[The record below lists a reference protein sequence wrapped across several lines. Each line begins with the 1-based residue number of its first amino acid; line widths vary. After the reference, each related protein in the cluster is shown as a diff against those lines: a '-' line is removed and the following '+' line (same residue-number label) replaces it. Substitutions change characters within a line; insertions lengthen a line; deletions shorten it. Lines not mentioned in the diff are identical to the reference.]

1 MEFIF
6 SGTTGFFLTDLAFVS
21 AITSAIAYFA
31 SLWVKNGQLG
41 FRIIGKYSFIVHA
54 CAVVA
59 MIITALGLILTRQY
73 QYHYVYSHSSNELPL
88 HYVIACLWEGQ
99 EGSFLLWMF
108 WHSILGLLLLFKASP
123 EWKPGV
129 LGVVATIEVIL
140 SSMLLGIVLPAY
152 AFKALLLGAI
162 LALAVYPLHLWKKNK
177 TSFSANALLLAMAIG
192 LGSVF
197 LMLNILL
204 NQTGFW
210 QGDIAANWAF
220 RLEGIFFIFFLIAS
234 FLFYRKGSVPF
245 SLMATFSIVTALA
258 FTLFYLPIE
267 DIKVGS
273 TPFLLLRE
281 VNPNLPVFQVNP
293 DFIPP
298 NGKGLNS
305 LLQNYWMVIHP
316 PTLFLG
322 FASTI
327 VPFAFLVAGLLQKK
341 YTEWIR
347 EAWPWVIF
355 SAMILGV
362 GIMMGGY
369 WAYETLNFGGYWNWD
384 PVENA
389 SLVPWLTAVGAIHA
403 LLLFQKGKS
412 SFHTGMFLIIATFI
426 LVLYSTFLTR
436 SGILGDSSVHSF
448 TDLGLSGQLLLLLFA
463 FMLGI
468 SLLIT
473 WRWNSLPQDTKD
485 LSFAS
490 KEFFLFLAA
499 IVLAFTALEISLV
512 TSLPIFNKIFGAK
525 LAPPAEIQF
534 FYYKWNVWFGILIAL
549 LSAIGQFFFW
559 VKIERQAL
567 TKAIFRPFLLA
578 VITAI
583 LVMSATLWSGMQ
595 FVYTQKFH
603 NQIAAA
609 STVAEKILAYATNG
623 LLLLT
628 DELLLFCA
636 LFTILANSNIIFRLL
651 RQSKFNLKHSGG
663 ALAHIGFG
671 FMLVGFLFSSGYEDT
686 VSINLAPGELG
697 SQFSEENKKDNVLL
711 VQNQPKIIKDYSV
724 TYLGRLQAKRPI
736 KDLKILHEQFDIAKV
751 GFKDAQNFSYALEF
765 PASMFKISGD
775 NEIQKVNQ
783 ESREQKKNKNV
794 DRYDLA
800 KLHFFIERQLE
811 ILKPEMINERVL
823 YPLEFISLRDT
834 QHKFTLYPEAEMSEG
849 MGIIS
854 HPDRKIYLGKDIY
867 AYVSSI
873 PAKPQEDWE
882 MFISDTPLN
891 PAGDTLTAG
900 PFKIILEGVAGVPN
914 SDKFSNTAVAASLK
928 LKILA
933 ENKYY
938 KACPALLIEK
948 DKRSICVDSYIP
960 ELGLSFAFL
969 SAIPPKEGQPGSVL
983 LRVMKKKPTEP
994 DFITIKAISKPF
1006 INILWLGTFILT
1018 FGFCVAMIKRWGKKA
1033 KETT

>member
-1 MEFIF
+1 MEFLF
-6 SGTTGFFLTDLAFVS
+6 SGATGFFLTDLAFVS
-21 AITSAIAYFA
+21 ALLSAIAYFT
-31 SLWVKNGQLG
+31 SFLGGKNGQDG
-41 FRIIGKYSFIVHA
+41 FRIIGKYSFVVHA
-54 CAVVA
+54 GAIGA
-59 MIITALGLILTRQY
+59 TIATLLGLILTKQY

-99 EGSFLLWMF
+99 EGSFLLWML
-108 WHSILGLLLLFKASP
+108 WHSILGLILLLKAP
-123 EWKPGV
+123 PQWQPGV
-129 LGVVATIEVIL
+129 LGVIATIETIL

-152 AFKALLLGAI
+152 LFKVVLLAAIGAAG
-162 LALAVYPLHLWKKNK
+162 LYPLYLWRKNK
-177 TSFSANALLLAMAIG
+177 AFFSANALLLALAIG
-192 LGSVF
+192 LGAVF
-197 LMLNILL
+197 LILNILL

-210 QGDIAANWAF
+210 QSEVAPNWVF
-220 RLEGIFFIFFLIAS
+220 RLESAFFIFFLLAS
-234 FLFYRKGSVPF
+234 FVFYRQARVPF
-245 SLMATFSIVTALA
+245 SLMATFAIVTALA
-258 FTLFYLPIE
+258 FALFYLPIE
-267 DIKVGS
+267 DIKIGS

-281 VNPNLPVFQVNP
+281 VNPNLPVFQINP

-322 FASTI
+322 FASTA

-341 YTEWIR
+341 YTEWIKK
-347 EAWPWVIF
+347 AWPWVIF
-355 SAMILGV
+355 SAMVLGV

-389 SLVPWLTAVGAIHA
+389 SLVPWLTCVGAIHA

-412 SFHTGMFLIIATFI
+412 GFHTGMFLIIATFI

-468 SLLIT
+468 SLLIA
-473 WRWNSLPQDTKD
+473 WRWKFLPQDQKEI
-485 LSFAS
+485 SFAS

-499 IVLAFTALEISLV
+499 IILSFTALEISLV
-512 TSLPIFNKIFGAK
+512 TSLPVFNKIFGAK
-525 LAPPAEIQF
+525 LAPPSEIQF

-578 VITAI
+578 VIAAI
-583 LVMSATLWSGMQ
+583 IIMGATVWSGMQ
-595 FVYTQKFH
+595 FVYTSKFH
-603 NQIAAA
+603 NDIATA
-609 STVAEKILAYATNG
+609 STAVEKIMAYATNG
-623 LLLLT
+623 LLLLS

-636 LFTILANSNIIFRLL
+636 LFTVLANSNIIFRLL
-651 RQSKFNLKHSGG
+651 RQSKFNLLNSGG

-671 FMLVGFLFSSGYEDT
+671 LMLLGFLFSSGYEDT
-686 VSINLAPGELG
+686 VSVNFAPDELG

-724 TYLGRLQAKRPI
+724 IYRGRLQAKRPI

-765 PASMFKISGD
+765 PASMFKISGP

-783 ESREQKKNKNV
+783 ESQKQKKESQ
-794 DRYDLA
+794 YDLA

-811 ILKPEMINERVL
+811 ILKPEMMNERVL

-834 QHKFTLYPEAEMSEG
+834 QRKFTLYPEAEKSEG

-854 HPDRKIYLGKDIY
+854 HPDRKVYASKDIY
-867 AYVSSI
+867 VHVSSI
-873 PAKPQEDWE
+873 PAQAQDEWE
-882 MFISDTPLN
+882 MFIPDTPLN
-891 PAGDTLTAG
+891 PAGDTLAAS
-900 PFKIILEGVAGVPN
+900 PFQIILEGVAGVPN

-933 ENKYY
+933 NGKYY
-938 KACPALLIEK
+938 KAAPALLIEQ

-983 LRVMKKKPTEP
+983 LRVMKKKPTPP

-1006 INILWLGTFILT
+1006 INILWLGAFILT
-1018 FGFCVAMIKRWGKKA
+1018 FGFCMAMIKRWRKKA
-1033 KETT
+1033 VEIA